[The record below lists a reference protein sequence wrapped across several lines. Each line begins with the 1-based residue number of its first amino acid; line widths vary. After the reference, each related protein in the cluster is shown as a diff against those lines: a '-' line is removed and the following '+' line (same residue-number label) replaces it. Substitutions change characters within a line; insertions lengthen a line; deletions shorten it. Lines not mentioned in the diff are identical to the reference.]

1 MPVYIVTCPIC
12 RKQYKLTPKDP
23 ATLAQKTFSCPNCR
37 YTTPFPTLIKD
48 LSASQPVTRSEGVG
62 HTPINQSM
70 HFATK
75 VSQNAG
81 MQSKAYISVI
91 GNNARFVLNQGIYI
105 LGRKSSDSTATLQ
118 LAPDISMSRQHAR
131 LAVQMVGGKLMAQI
145 VGLKANNP
153 IIINGKVYAVGQ
165 PCTLKAGDKLQ
176 LGMTRIEFS
185 I

>member
-1 MPVYIVTCPIC
+1 MPVYIITCPIC

-23 ATLAQKTFSCPNCR
+23 KTLAQKTFSCPNCR
-37 YTTPFPTLIKD
+37 YTTPFPTLIKE
-48 LSASQPVTRSEGVG
+48 LAAPQPVTRSEGIEAS
-62 HTPINQSM
+62 TLSQKM
-70 HFATK
+70 HSATR

-81 MQSKAYISVI
+81 IQAKAFITVI
-91 GNNARFVLNQGIYI
+91 GNNARFVLNQGIYV

-153 IIINGKVYAVGQ
+153 IFINGKVYAAGQ
-165 PCTLKAGDKLQ
+165 PCTLKSGDKLQ
-176 LGMTRIEFS
+176 LGMTRIIFS